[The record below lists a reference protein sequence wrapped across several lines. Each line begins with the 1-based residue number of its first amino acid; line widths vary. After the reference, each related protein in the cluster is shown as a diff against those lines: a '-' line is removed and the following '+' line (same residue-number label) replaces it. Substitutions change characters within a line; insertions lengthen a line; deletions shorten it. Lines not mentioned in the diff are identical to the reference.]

1 MTLPLFPSIELAE
14 PAWLLL
20 LLALPAWAAWA
31 YLRPSPTAVQL
42 GDLEPIRQAPSSLW
56 QRLRGLPT
64 VLRVAVVVLAIVA
77 LARPQTHDVTEQQTT
92 EGVTIMKVLDISSS
106 MRATDFRPNRLV
118 AARDVA
124 REFVESRP
132 DDQLGLMVF
141 AARAYTL
148 VPPTVDHR
156 FLQNA
161 LADIDIGMVED
172 GTAIG
177 TALASA
183 VNRLRDADAESRVVV
198 LLTDGENNRGE
209 IDPLTATDVAAA
221 LNVRVYTVG
230 VSSFADDEPFAPAS
244 MEPRSTT
251 PDINE
256 EMLQEMA
263 QRTGGQYFRA
273 GNREALSRVYRDI
286 SALETSTFET
296 TTYRETHERYRL
308 FLYPAFLLIL
318 LELLLRTTR
327 LRRFP

>member
-1 MTLPLFPSIELAE
+1 MSLPFFSSIELAQ
-14 PAWLLL
+14 PAWLVLL
-20 LLALPAWAAWA
+20 LVLPAWGAWA
-31 YLRPSPTAVQL
+31 YLRRPRTAL
-42 GDLEPIRQAPSSLW
+42 RMGDLAPMRQAPPSLW
-56 QRLRGLPT
+56 QRLHALPSVLRGL
-64 VLRVAVVVLAIVA
+64 VILLAVVA

-92 EGVTIMKVLDISSS
+92 EGITLMMVLDISSS

-124 REFVESRP
+124 QEFVESRP
-132 DDQLGLMVF
+132 DDQVGLMVF

-148 VPPTVDHR
+148 VPPTTDHA
-156 FLQNA
+156 FLQSA

-183 VNRLRDADAESRVVV
+183 VNRVRDAEAESRVVV

-209 IDPLTATDVAAA
+209 IDPLTATDVAEA
-221 LNVRVYTVG
+221 LGVRVYTVG
-230 VSSFADDEPFAPAS
+230 VSSFDDAQPFTPTAAPRGGAA
-244 MEPRSTT
+244 
-251 PDINE
+251 DINE

-263 QRTGGQYFRA
+263 SRTGGAYFRA

-286 SALETSTFET
+286 GALETSTFET

-308 FLYPAFLLIL
+308 FLYPAFLLLL